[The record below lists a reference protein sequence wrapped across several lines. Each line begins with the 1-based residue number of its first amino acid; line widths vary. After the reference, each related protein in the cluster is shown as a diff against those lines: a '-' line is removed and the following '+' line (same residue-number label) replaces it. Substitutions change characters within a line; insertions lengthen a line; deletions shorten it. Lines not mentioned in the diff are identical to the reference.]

1 MLVVGGEHVGE
12 LLTEQLDAR
21 GERVVYIEKE
31 PASVER
37 ALDGGLTAIEADL
50 TDRQAFE
57 DAELDDI
64 TTAFVASGSDSGNL
78 LIAQLLAVRLDLDR
92 IIVRMND
99 PRNQPA
105 FEGLDVETV
114 CATNA
119 LAVALTEAADQQ
131 ENE

>member
-12 LLTEQLDAR
+12 LVTEQLDAR
-21 GERVVYIEKE
+21 GERVVFIEKD
-31 PASVER
+31 PASVKR
-37 ALDGGLTAIEADL
+37 ALDGGLTATEADL

-64 TTAFVASGSDSGNL
+64 STAFVASGSDSENL
-78 LIAQLLAVRLDLDR
+78 LIVRILAVRLDLDR

-99 PRNQPA
+99 PRNRSA
-105 FEGLDVETV
+105 FENPDVETV

-119 LAVALTEAADQQ
+119 LAAALTEVTNG
-131 ENE
+131 E